1 LIFTINKLSPSYNLL
16 FFSCMQALAVVND
29 IEKSVF
35 DLFGDSINN
44 KHEEIQRKFNSLRD
58 MIG

>member
-1 LIFTINKLSPSYNLL
+1 
-16 FFSCMQALAVVND
+16 MQALAVVND